1 MGAEK
6 LFLQRLD
13 CRCLGLHDVHT
24 LAHIKTERSI
34 GVEGLSL
41 DTFPDKVSVQVEYLG
56 GFEPVVRK
64 VCADALDGGT
74 ASTSGSHNLCNVD
87 ALVVAVERE
96 LRGTERCSSRVDFV
110 IQRDGYLIP
119 GACGGGVAVLNFFL
133 MGLTVQ
139 KALNKDEKEAAAMM
153 KFSQTYRLLLIAA
166 AAGVGALV
174 PVFNVFAVII
184 PLFFPRIA
192 IAIRP
197 FVGIKYS
204 DAEAKDT
211 NE

>member
-1 MGAEK
+1 MSYGIDSTVKRESLYIASAVVIFSMLMEAV
-6 LFLQRLD
+6 FLVTGYWDLTV
-13 CRCLGLHDVHT
+13 LWG
-24 LAHIKTERSI
+24 
-34 GVEGLSL
+34 
-41 DTFPDKVSVQVEYLG
+41 
-56 GFEPVVRK
+56 
-64 VCADALDGGT
+64 
-74 ASTSGSHNLCNVD
+74 NL
-87 ALVVAVERE
+87 L
-96 LRGTERCSSRVDFV
+96 
-110 IQRDGYLIP
+110 
-119 GACGGGVAVLNFFL
+119 GGGVAVLNFFL

-192 IAIRP
+192 IALRP

>member
-1 MGAEK
+1 MSYGIDSTVKRESLYIASAVVILSMLMEAV
-6 LFLQRLD
+6 FLVTGYWDLTV
-13 CRCLGLHDVHT
+13 LWG
-24 LAHIKTERSI
+24 
-34 GVEGLSL
+34 
-41 DTFPDKVSVQVEYLG
+41 
-56 GFEPVVRK
+56 
-64 VCADALDGGT
+64 
-74 ASTSGSHNLCNVD
+74 NL
-87 ALVVAVERE
+87 L
-96 LRGTERCSSRVDFV
+96 
-110 IQRDGYLIP
+110 
-119 GACGGGVAVLNFFL
+119 GGGVAVLNFFL

-166 AAGVGALV
+166 AAGAGALV

>member
-1 MGAEK
+1 MSYGIDSTVKRESLYIASAVVILSMLMEAV
-6 LFLQRLD
+6 FLVTGYWDLTV
-13 CRCLGLHDVHT
+13 LWG
-24 LAHIKTERSI
+24 
-34 GVEGLSL
+34 
-41 DTFPDKVSVQVEYLG
+41 
-56 GFEPVVRK
+56 
-64 VCADALDGGT
+64 
-74 ASTSGSHNLCNVD
+74 NL
-87 ALVVAVERE
+87 L
-96 LRGTERCSSRVDFV
+96 
-110 IQRDGYLIP
+110 
-119 GACGGGVAVLNFFL
+119 GGGVAVLNFFL

-166 AAGVGALV
+166 AAGAGALV

-211 NE
+211 SE

>member
-1 MGAEK
+1 MENKVDSTVKKETLYIATAVIIMSMLMEAA
-6 LFLQRLD
+6 FL
-13 CRCLGLHDVHT
+13 V
-24 LAHIKTERSI
+24 
-34 GVEGLSL
+34 
-41 DTFPDKVSVQVEYLG
+41 VQKWDLTVLWGNLLG
-56 GFEPVVRK
+56 G
-64 VCADALDGGT
+64 GT
-74 ASTSGSHNLCNVD
+74 
-87 ALVVAVERE
+87 
-96 LRGTERCSSRVDFV
+96 
-110 IQRDGYLIP
+110 
-119 GACGGGVAVLNFFL
+119 AVLNFFL

-139 KALNKDEKEAAAMM
+139 KVINKDPKDAATMM
-153 KFSQTYRLLLIAA
+153 RFSQTYRLLLIAA

-192 IAIRP
+192 IALRP

>member
-1 MGAEK
+1 MSYGIDSTVKRESLYIASAVVILSMLMEAV
-6 LFLQRLD
+6 FLVTGYWDLTV
-13 CRCLGLHDVHT
+13 LWG
-24 LAHIKTERSI
+24 
-34 GVEGLSL
+34 
-41 DTFPDKVSVQVEYLG
+41 
-56 GFEPVVRK
+56 
-64 VCADALDGGT
+64 
-74 ASTSGSHNLCNVD
+74 NL
-87 ALVVAVERE
+87 L
-96 LRGTERCSSRVDFV
+96 
-110 IQRDGYLIP
+110 
-119 GACGGGVAVLNFFL
+119 GGGVAVLNFFL

-174 PVFNVFAVII
+174 PVFNVIAVIV

-192 IAIRP
+192 IALRP

>member
-1 MGAEK
+1 MEN
-6 LFLQRLD
+6 
-13 CRCLGLHDVHT
+13 
-24 LAHIKTERSI
+24 
-34 GVEGLSL
+34 
-41 DTFPDKVSVQVEYLG
+41 KVDST
-56 GFEPVVRK
+56 VRK
-64 VCADALDGGT
+64 ETLYI
-74 ASTSGSHNLCNVD
+74 ASAVIIMSMLMEAVF
-87 ALVVAVERE
+87 LVVQKWDLTV
-96 LRGTERCSSRVDFV
+96 LWGN
-110 IQRDGYLIP
+110 LL
-119 GACGGGVAVLNFFL
+119 GGGVAVLNFFL

>member
-1 MGAEK
+1 MSYGIDSTVKRESLYIATAVVILSMLMEAV
-6 LFLQRLD
+6 FLVTGYWDLTV
-13 CRCLGLHDVHT
+13 LWG
-24 LAHIKTERSI
+24 
-34 GVEGLSL
+34 
-41 DTFPDKVSVQVEYLG
+41 
-56 GFEPVVRK
+56 
-64 VCADALDGGT
+64 
-74 ASTSGSHNLCNVD
+74 NL
-87 ALVVAVERE
+87 L
-96 LRGTERCSSRVDFV
+96 
-110 IQRDGYLIP
+110 
-119 GACGGGVAVLNFFL
+119 GGGVAVLNFFL

>member
-1 MGAEK
+1 MSYGIDSTVKRESLYIASAVVILSMLLEAV
-6 LFLQRLD
+6 FLVTGYWDLTV
-13 CRCLGLHDVHT
+13 LWG
-24 LAHIKTERSI
+24 
-34 GVEGLSL
+34 
-41 DTFPDKVSVQVEYLG
+41 
-56 GFEPVVRK
+56 
-64 VCADALDGGT
+64 
-74 ASTSGSHNLCNVD
+74 NL
-87 ALVVAVERE
+87 L
-96 LRGTERCSSRVDFV
+96 
-110 IQRDGYLIP
+110 
-119 GACGGGVAVLNFFL
+119 GGGVAVLNFFL

>member
-1 MGAEK
+1 MSYGIDSTVKRESLYIAAAVVILSMLMEAV
-6 LFLQRLD
+6 FLVTGYWDLTV
-13 CRCLGLHDVHT
+13 LWG
-24 LAHIKTERSI
+24 
-34 GVEGLSL
+34 
-41 DTFPDKVSVQVEYLG
+41 
-56 GFEPVVRK
+56 
-64 VCADALDGGT
+64 
-74 ASTSGSHNLCNVD
+74 NL
-87 ALVVAVERE
+87 L
-96 LRGTERCSSRVDFV
+96 
-110 IQRDGYLIP
+110 
-119 GACGGGVAVLNFFL
+119 GGGVAVLNFFL

-174 PVFNVFAVII
+174 PVFNVIAVIV

-192 IAIRP
+192 IALRP